1 MGTGSSIAD
10 SRDRLAVAL
19 EEKRR
24 LVEQTERLVR
34 EAREQAEAAAKSCA
48 TARRIGD

>member
-1 MGTGSSIAD
+1 MDTGSSIAG

-19 EEKRR
+19 EETRR

-34 EAREQAEAAAKSCA
+34 EAREHAEVA
-48 TARRIGD
+48 